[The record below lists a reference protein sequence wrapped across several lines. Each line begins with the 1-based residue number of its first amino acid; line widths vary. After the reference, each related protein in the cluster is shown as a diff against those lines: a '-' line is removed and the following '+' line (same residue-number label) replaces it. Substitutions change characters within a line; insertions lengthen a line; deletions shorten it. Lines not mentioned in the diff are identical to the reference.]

1 MKSHSIS
8 KRDASVVS
16 ETAASA
22 WEIVHNDRYNFEQ
35 GYLKAAV
42 TDVGR
47 HFCMFGRGDA
57 AYSPQE
63 TSHDGVASTAPD
75 ERLLQDGLQ
84 KLHKPQRQAEQEA
97 GSQLAQPGAAG
108 QRNHARRV
116 HQLQ

>member
-1 MKSHSIS
+1 M
-8 KRDASVVS
+8 VS
-16 ETAASA
+16 AQQRAL
-22 WEIVHNDRYNFEQ
+22 EIVHNDRYNFEQ

-42 TDVGR
+42 TDVAR

-84 KLHKPQRQAEQEA
+84 KLHQPQRQAEQEA
-97 GSQLAQPGAAG
+97 GSQPAQPGAAG
-108 QRNHARRV
+108 QRNHARV